1 MELPDEVP
9 GDASTLIYLAKAD
22 AFEAAA
28 SCVPTILVSPG
39 VWRESVEAGEELGY
53 PDVPRIRT
61 AEATGSVRR
70 VELSTIEAAAA
81 GTIASHHR
89 LGLGESEV
97 LALARTG
104 RRALVDEG
112 RAARAAR
119 ALGIVPIST
128 LFLPVLGRRRGELGA
143 SGAIELLR
151 RLAIVTGA
159 RAEVVF
165 AIEEA
170 LRKDAQ

>member
-1 MELPDEVP
+1 MLSEGEVP

-22 AFEAAA
+22 AFEAAG
-28 SCVPTILVSPG
+28 SCVPTILVPPG
-39 VWRESVEAGEELGY
+39 VWREAVEAGEQFGY
-53 PDVPRIRT
+53 ADVPRIRA
-61 AEATGSVRR
+61 AETSGLLRR
-70 VELSTIEAAAA
+70 LELSAAEETAA
-81 GTIASHHR
+81 GSIASEHR

-97 LALARTG
+97 LALARTT
-104 RRALVDEG
+104 RALVDEG

-128 LFLPVLGRRRGELGA
+128 LFLPVLGRRRRTLDAGPA
-143 SGAIELLR
+143 VELLR
-151 RLAIVTGA
+151 RLAVVTGA

-170 LRKDAQ
+170 LRKDPR